1 MCKCLTPIAPNIF
14 VENLANSLLLAAI
27 FALILDTMDVI
38 QITQT
43 CSEVPY
49 ILRAYLSTHSG
60 RRTAS
65 LAKIAFNFG
74 YSAYTNGITPGFLKK
89 TTISYI
95 H

>member
-1 MCKCLTPIAPNIF
+1 MVN
-14 VENLANSLLLAAI
+14 
-27 FALILDTMDVI
+27 
-38 QITQT
+38 
-43 CSEVPY
+43 
-49 ILRAYLSTHSG
+49 YLSTHSG